1 MEILVADPS
10 GACYG
15 VERALNMALEAL
27 DRADGKENV
36 FTFGPLIHNPIV
48 VAELEKRGA
57 RVVRSID
64 EMDGGTLVVRSH
76 GITRGQY
83 EEAQQRGLHI
93 VNATCPH
100 VRRVQQAAAQLTAD
114 GRFVIIVGEKGH
126 PEVEGI
132 LSHAG
137 SLATILLDVD
147 EIPDLGE
154 GARVGVVV
162 QTTQSPAKL
171 AEIVAELERRGYGIE
186 VHDTICAATRKRQEA
201 ALRLAERAD
210 VMIVIGGRISGN
222 TRRLVEICAEA
233 CPLTHHIETPEELEQ
248 PWFAGAE
255 LVGVTAGASTPRE
268 HIDAVV
274 AALGDIA
281 R

>member
-1 MEILVADPS
+1 MDILVAEPS

-15 VERALNMALEAL
+15 VERALDMALDAL
-27 DRADGKENV
+27 DEKDGRV
-36 FTFGPLIHNPIV
+36 YTLGPLIHNPVV
-48 VAELEKRGA
+48 VAELAERGA
-57 RVVRSID
+57 QVIGSLD
-64 EMDGGTLVVRSH
+64 EADAGPLVIRSH
-76 GITRGQY
+76 GVTRGQY
-83 EEAQQRGLHI
+83 EDAQRRGFDI

-100 VRRVQQAAAQLTAD
+100 VLRVQKSAERLDAE

-137 SLATILLDVD
+137 DRAAIVLDAD
-147 EIPDLGE
+147 EIPDLGS

-171 AEIVAELERRGYGIE
+171 AEIVAALEERGYDME
-186 VHDTICAATRKRQEA
+186 VCDTICAATRKRQEA

-210 VMIVIGGRISGN
+210 VMVVVGGRNSGN
-222 TRRLVEICAEA
+222 TRRLVEICAGA
-233 CPLTHHIETPEELEQ
+233 CPRTHHIERPEELEA

-255 LVGVTAGASTPRE
+255 LVGVTAGASTPGT
-268 HIDAVV
+268 HIERVV
-274 AALGDIA
+274 AALKDIA

>member
-1 MEILVADPS
+1 MDILVAEPS

-15 VERALNMALEAL
+15 VERALDMALDAL
-27 DRADGKENV
+27 DEKDGRV
-36 FTFGPLIHNPIV
+36 YTLGPLIHNPVV
-48 VAELEKRGA
+48 VAELAERGA
-57 RVVRSID
+57 QVIGSLD
-64 EMDGGTLVVRSH
+64 EADAGTLVIRSH
-76 GITRGQY
+76 GVTRGQY
-83 EEAQQRGLHI
+83 EDAQRRGFDI

-100 VRRVQQAAAQLTAD
+100 VLRVQKSAERLDAE

-137 SLATILLDVD
+137 DRAAIVLDAD
-147 EIPDLGE
+147 EIPDLGS

-171 AEIVAELERRGYGIE
+171 AEIVAALEERGYDME
-186 VHDTICAATRKRQEA
+186 VCDTICAATRKRQEA

-210 VMIVIGGRISGN
+210 VMVVVGGRNSGN
-222 TRRLVEICAEA
+222 TRRLVEICADA
-233 CPLTHHIETPEELEQ
+233 CPRTHHIERAEELEA
-248 PWFAGAE
+248 PWFAGVE
-255 LVGVTAGASTPRE
+255 LVGVTAGASTPRT
-268 HIDAVV
+268 HIERVV
-274 AALGDIA
+274 AALKDIA

>member
-1 MEILVADPS
+1 MDILVAEPS

-15 VERALNMALEAL
+15 VERALDMALDAL
-27 DRADGKENV
+27 GERDGRIY
-36 FTFGPLIHNPIV
+36 TLGPLIHNPVV
-48 VAELEKRGA
+48 VAELAERGA
-57 RVVRSID
+57 QVIGSLD
-64 EMDGGTLVVRSH
+64 EADVGTLVIRSH
-76 GITRGQY
+76 GVTRGQY
-83 EEAQQRGLHI
+83 EEAQRRGFDI

-100 VRRVQQAAAQLTAD
+100 VLRVQKSAGRLDAE

-137 SLATILLDVD
+137 DRAAIVLDAE
-147 EIPDLGE
+147 EIPDLGS

-171 AEIVAELERRGYGIE
+171 AEIVAALEERGYDIE
-186 VHDTICAATRKRQEA
+186 VCDTICAATRKRQEA
-201 ALRLAERAD
+201 ALRLAERVD
-210 VMIVIGGRISGN
+210 VMVVVGGRNSGN
-222 TRRLVEICAEA
+222 TRRLVEICAGA
-233 CPLTHHIETPEELEQ
+233 CLHTYHIERPEELEA

-255 LVGVTAGASTPRE
+255 LVGVTAGASTPRA
-268 HIDAVV
+268 HIERVV
-274 AALGDIA
+274 AALKDIA

>member
-1 MEILVADPS
+1 MDILVAEPS

-15 VERALNMALEAL
+15 VERALDMALDAL
-27 DRADGKENV
+27 DEKDGRV
-36 FTFGPLIHNPIV
+36 YTLGPLIHNPVV
-48 VAELEKRGA
+48 VAELAERGA
-57 RVVRSID
+57 QVIGSLD
-64 EMDGGTLVVRSH
+64 EADAGTLVIRSH
-76 GITRGQY
+76 GVTRGQY
-83 EEAQQRGLHI
+83 EDAQRRGFDI

-100 VRRVQQAAAQLTAD
+100 VLRVQKSAERLDAE

-137 SLATILLDVD
+137 DRAAIVLDAD
-147 EIPDLGE
+147 EIPDLGS

-171 AEIVAELERRGYGIE
+171 AEIVAALEERGYDME
-186 VHDTICAATRKRQEA
+186 VCDTICAATRKRQEA

-210 VMIVIGGRISGN
+210 VMVVVGGRNSGN
-222 TRRLVEICAEA
+222 TRRLVEICAGA
-233 CPLTHHIETPEELEQ
+233 CPRTHHIERAEELEA

-255 LVGVTAGASTPRE
+255 LVGVTAGASTPRT
-268 HIDAVV
+268 HIERVV
-274 AALGDIA
+274 AALKDIA